1 MANASENQSP
11 ENINPA
17 ENTNGHEWSGKWSI
31 SNVNST
37 AATSI
42 AQHSNATLENKI
54 DTVIITKVSKKR
66 VKDKSGSKVKRFVTE
81 VFKIIIQDQPSCI

>member
-1 MANASENQSP
+1 MVNASENHSP

-17 ENTNGHEWSGKWSI
+17 ENTNNIGHGQEWSI

-42 AQHSNATLENKI
+42 AQQSNATLQNKY

-66 VKDKSGSKVKRFVTE
+66 VKDKSGS
-81 VFKIIIQDQPSCI
+81 IDNPLS

>member
-1 MANASENQSP
+1 MANASENHSP

-17 ENTNGHEWSGKWSI
+17 ENTNNTGNGHEWSGKWSI

-42 AQHSNATLENKI
+42 AQQSNATLQNKF

-66 VKDKSGSKVKRFVTE
+66 VKDKSGTIDNPNHNLAK
-81 VFKIIIQDQPSCI
+81 

>member
-1 MANASENQSP
+1 MANASENHSP

-17 ENTNGHEWSGKWSI
+17 ENTNNIGHEWSGKWSI

-42 AQHSNATLENKI
+42 AQHSNATLQNKF

-66 VKDKSGSKVKRFVTE
+66 VKDKSGS
-81 VFKIIIQDQPSCI
+81 IDNLLS

>member
-1 MANASENQSP
+1 MANASENHSP

-17 ENTNGHEWSGKWSI
+17 ENTNNIGHGQEWSGKWSI

-42 AQHSNATLENKI
+42 AQQSNATLQNKY

-66 VKDKSGSKVKRFVTE
+66 VKDKSGS
-81 VFKIIIQDQPSCI
+81 IDNPLS

>member
-1 MANASENQSP
+1 MTNASENHLP

-17 ENTNGHEWSGKWSI
+17 DNTKEWSGKWSI

-42 AQHSNATLENKI
+42 AQQSNATLENRF

-66 VKDKSGSKVKRFVTE
+66 VNDKSGSIDNPNQNPAKYFFR
-81 VFKIIIQDQPSCI
+81 

>member
-1 MANASENQSP
+1 MANASENHLP

-17 ENTNGHEWSGKWSI
+17 ENNKEWTGQWSI

-42 AQHSNATLENKI
+42 AQQSNATLENRF

-66 VKDKSGSKVKRFVTE
+66 VKDRSGLIDNPNHNPAK
-81 VFKIIIQDQPSCI
+81 

>member
-1 MANASENQSP
+1 MRKQNRDDSDKKLTNASENHLP

-17 ENTNGHEWSGKWSI
+17 DNTKEWSGKWSI

-42 AQHSNATLENKI
+42 AQQSNATLENRF

-66 VKDKSGSKVKRFVTE
+66 VKDKSGSIDNPNHNPAK
-81 VFKIIIQDQPSCI
+81 